1 MVSNYYEHL
10 VLEKITEMLA
20 DSSKANDED
29 YIADV
34 ACVALNKLPARYVR
48 HIVDLSF
55 YMTEEEKLKIDKVVE
70 VAVAKA
76 MRFIDERTGKAPDG
90 SAHK

>member
-1 MVSNYYEHL
+1 MISNYYEHL
-10 VLEKITEMLA
+10 VLDKIAARLA
-20 DSSKANDED
+20 GSPRADDED

-48 HIVDLSF
+48 HIVDMSF
-55 YMTEEEKLKIDKVVE
+55 YMSEEEKHKIDKLVE
-70 VAVAKA
+70 LAVAKA
-76 MRFIDERTGKAPDG
+76 MGFIDQRAGKAPDG